1 MDDPLLHF
9 RQVMLISG
17 LTCVCLV
24 LLLLL
29 LTLWRPYWRRL
40 LDAEGALWKRLGFS
54 GRSSLRK
61 YEESRLLRFGLA
73 GVLGIHVLLFA
84 SAAGAYAYYKPRL
97 AKAAIDRQSV
107 ISHQSSVISHQ

>member
-9 RQVMLISG
+9 RQVMMVSG
-17 LTCVCLV
+17 LTCICLI

-40 LDAEGALWKRLGFS
+40 LDVEGALWKRLGFS

-61 YEESRLLRFGLA
+61 FEESRILLFGLA
-73 GVLGIHVLLFA
+73 AVLGIHVLVFA
-84 SAAGAYAYYKPRL
+84 SAVGAYAYYKPRL
-97 AKAAIDRQSV
+97 SKRAPVQFQIAPESARRS
-107 ISHQSSVISHQ
+107 

>member
-40 LDAEGALWKRLGFS
+40 SDAEGAFWKRLGFS
-54 GRSSLRK
+54 GLNSLRK
-61 YEESRLLRFGLA
+61 FEESRILLFGLA
-73 GVLGIHVLLFA
+73 AVLGIHVLVFA
-84 SAAGAYAYYKPRL
+84 SAVGAYAYYKPRL
-97 AKAAIDRQSV
+97 SKRAPLQIQTVPESTRRS
-107 ISHQSSVISHQ
+107 

>member
-1 MDDPLLHF
+1 MDDPLRHF

-17 LTCVCLV
+17 LTCVCLI

-40 LDAEGALWKRLGFS
+40 LDAEVAFWKGLGFS
-54 GRSSLRK
+54 GRSPVK
-61 YEESRLLRFGLA
+61 KFEESRLLRFGLA
-73 GVLGIHVLLFA
+73 GVLGIHMLLFA

-97 AKAAIDRQSV
+97 SKRVPFQFQTAPENPRRS
-107 ISHQSSVISHQ
+107 

>member
-1 MDDPLLHF
+1 MDDPLRHLC
-9 RQVMLISG
+9 QVMLISG
-17 LTCVCLV
+17 LTCVCLI

-40 LDAEGALWKRLGFS
+40 LDAEGAFWKRLGFS
-54 GRSSLRK
+54 
-61 YEESRLLRFGLA
+61 

-97 AKAAIDRQSV
+97 SKAAIDRQWI
-107 ISHQSSVISHQ
+107 ISHRSSVIGH